1 MTLKEAIRVL
11 AMSGAEL
18 YCKICT
24 VDAVDVEARTVDCTP
39 IDESAPLVGVNL
51 QASQDSSVGVVLFPA
66 VGSYVIVAFITPAV
80 AAVVLCDK
88 IDKAQ
93 LSIGKAQITVDAEVV
108 DTSLGDTSFR
118 ITSEGVQFNGGK
130 LGGLLKIEQLTEKFN
145 ELIRAFNTHTHTIP
159 VGGVPVTGTAT
170 AQSNPAPVEV
180 PAVTQTMPEVKA
192 SDYEDAKVKH

>member
-93 LSIGKAQITVDAEVV
+93 LSIGKTQITVDAEVV

-159 VGGVPVTGTAT
+159 VGGVPVTGTAA

-180 PAVTQTMPEVKA
+180 PAVTQAMPEVKA

>member
-130 LGGLLKIEQLTEKFN
+130 LGGLLKIEQLTEKFTN
-145 ELIRAFNTHTHTIP
+145 
-159 VGGVPVTGTAT
+159 
-170 AQSNPAPVEV
+170 
-180 PAVTQTMPEVKA
+180 
-192 SDYEDAKVKH
+192 

>member
-1 MTLKEAIRVL
+1 MTLKEAIRIL

-24 VDAVDVEARTVDCTP
+24 VDSVDVEARTVDCTP

-93 LSIGKAQITVDAEVV
+93 LSIGKTQITVDAEVV

-159 VGGVPVTGTAT
+159 VGGVPVTGTAV

>member
-93 LSIGKAQITVDAEVV
+93 LSIGKTQITVDAEVV

>member
-80 AAVVLCDK
+80 AAVVL
-88 IDKAQ
+88 
-93 LSIGKAQITVDAEVV
+93 
-108 DTSLGDTSFR
+108 
-118 ITSEGVQFNGGK
+118 
-130 LGGLLKIEQLTEKFN
+130 
-145 ELIRAFNTHTHTIP
+145 
-159 VGGVPVTGTAT
+159 
-170 AQSNPAPVEV
+170 
-180 PAVTQTMPEVKA
+180 
-192 SDYEDAKVKH
+192 

>member
-1 MTLKEAIRVL
+1 
-11 AMSGAEL
+11 MSGAEL

-159 VGGVPVTGTAT
+159 VGGVPVTGTAA

>member
-24 VDAVDVEARTVDCTP
+24 VDAVDEQARTVDCTP

-93 LSIGKAQITVDAEVV
+93 LSIGKTQITVDAEVV

-159 VGGVPVTGTAT
+159 VGGVPVTGTAA

-180 PAVTQTMPEVKA
+180 PAVTQAMPEVKA

>member
-24 VDAVDVEARTVDCTP
+24 VDSVDAEARTVDCTP

-93 LSIGKAQITVDAEVV
+93 LSIGKTQITVDAEVV

-159 VGGVPVTGTAT
+159 VGGVPVTGTAA

-180 PAVTQTMPEVKA
+180 PAVTQTMPEGKA

>member
-93 LSIGKAQITVDAEVV
+93 LSIGKTQITVDAEVV

-159 VGGVPVTGTAT
+159 VGGVPVTGTAA
-170 AQSNPAPVEV
+170 AQSNPAPVMV

>member
-93 LSIGKAQITVDAEVV
+93 LSIGKTQITVDAEVV

-159 VGGVPVTGTAT
+159 VGGVPVTGTAA

>member
-24 VDAVDVEARTVDCTP
+24 VDSVDVEARTVDCTP

-93 LSIGKAQITVDAEVV
+93 LSIGKTQITVDAEVV

-159 VGGVPVTGTAT
+159 VGGVPVTGTAA

>member
-145 ELIRAFNTHTHTIP
+145 ELIWAFNTHTHTIP

-170 AQSNPAPVEV
+170 AQSNLAPVEV

>member
-93 LSIGKAQITVDAEVV
+93 LSIGKTQITVDAEVV

-159 VGGVPVTGTAT
+159 VGGVPVTGTAA

-180 PAVTQTMPEVKA
+180 PAVTQTIPEVKA

>member
-24 VDAVDVEARTVDCTP
+24 VDSVDVEARTVDCTP

-93 LSIGKAQITVDAEVV
+93 LSIGKTQITVDAEVV

-159 VGGVPVTGTAT
+159 VGGVPVTGTAA

-180 PAVTQTMPEVKA
+180 PAVTQAMPEVKA

>member
-170 AQSNPAPVEV
+170 AQSNLAPVEV